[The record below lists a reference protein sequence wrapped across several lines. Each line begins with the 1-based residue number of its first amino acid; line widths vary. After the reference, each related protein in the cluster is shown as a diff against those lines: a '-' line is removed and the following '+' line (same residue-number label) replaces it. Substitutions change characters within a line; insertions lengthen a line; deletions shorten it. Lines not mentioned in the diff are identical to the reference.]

1 MHSHCFGQYTRYHYT
16 CPICAK
22 SLGDMSVY
30 FRMIDSM
37 VAHDRTS
44 LPPTVR
50 DRIQV
55 RPRSRNPKTLDINPK
70 SILAHDRT
78 SLLPTVRDRIHVRL
92 GFMV

>member
-50 DRIQV
+50 DRVQ
-55 RPRSRNPKTLDINPK
+55 
-70 SILAHDRT
+70 
-78 SLLPTVRDRIHVRL
+78 VRL
-92 GFMV
+92 GFRIYVRPHFLLVSCIQPFKCLRC